1 MDSIIFDVDGTLWD
15 STAVC
20 AEAWNTVI
28 RQEDPGLPLLTAE
41 TLRGLFGKPL
51 PEIASIVFSRESRQ
65 RQLELIDACCQ
76 EEHRALLEKGS
87 PLYPGLEETLKA
99 LGKSYRLFIVS
110 NSQAGYIEVFLQAS
124 GLASLFEGHLC
135 AGDTGKPKGDNI
147 RSVVERYQLDS
158 PVYVGDTL
166 GDFQAARQAGTP
178 FVYAAYG
185 FGEVPYPDYTI
196 HLPEDLLNIF

>member
-65 RQLELIDACCQ
+65 RQLALIDACCQ

-158 PVYVGDTL
+158 PVYVG
-166 GDFQAARQAGTP
+166 RYAGR
-178 FVYAAYG
+178 
-185 FGEVPYPDYTI
+185 
-196 HLPEDLLNIF
+196 LPGSPSGRHPVCICRIWFRRSPISRLYHSFAGRSS

>member
-20 AEAWNTVI
+20 AEAWNTI
-28 RQEDPGLPLLTAE
+28 LRQEDPSLPPVTAE
-41 TLRGLFGKPL
+41 KLKSLFGKPL
-51 PEIASIVFSRESRQ
+51 PEIASIIFSRESRQ

-76 EEHRALLEKGS
+76 EEHRALLEKGA

-99 LGKSYRLFIVS
+99 LQKSYRLFIVS
-110 NSQAGYIEVFLQAS
+110 NSQAGYIEIFLQAS
-124 GLASLFEGHLC
+124 GLSQLFEGHLC

-147 RSVVERYQLDS
+147 RSVMERYHLS
-158 PVYVGDTL
+158 SSVYVGDTM
-166 GDFQAARQAGTP
+166 GDFEATRQAAVP

-196 HLPEDLLNIF
+196 QSPKDLLNIF